1 MSPITGNIPRRA
13 PRGAR
18 TFTLAVSSGLI
29 AAALSGCATSPP
41 PAVPGTVEVC
51 SADQCGKAA
60 ERYSAEQLAQ
70 GLGHLLQM
78 NDGAPLKLCG
88 ADPKTRECLDDDI
101 GYFVLGGIL
110 PGRGSARSA
119 TMSQVQVD
127 ADARAVRYVMAM
139 PMRFLGIDL
148 SCADHDAVLTVQSPD
163 AIQIVDSTYRCTWMV
178 MGIMGASFS
187 FAIDSIDFDKGRV
200 GGRWKHSVAGTGN
213 GRGQGYAVIEFPKAL
228 ARDEQSVALK

>member
-1 MSPITGNIPRRA
+1 MNRTTFNTRRRG

-18 TFTLAVSSGLI
+18 TFTQALSSGLL
-29 AAALSGCATSPP
+29 AAALAGCATNPP
-41 PAVPGTVEVC
+41 PAVPGPVEVC
-51 SADQCGKAA
+51 AAGQCGKAQ

-70 GLGHLLQM
+70 GLGQLLQM
-78 NDGAPLKLCG
+78 NDGAALKLCA
-88 ADPKTRECLDDDI
+88 ADTKTRECIADDI

-127 ADARAVRYVMAM
+127 AQARAVRYVMAM
-139 PMRFLGIDL
+139 TMRFLGIDL
-148 SCADHDAVLTVQSPD
+148 SCSAHDAVLTVHTPD
-163 AIQIVDSTYRCTWMV
+163 SIQIVDSSYRCTWLV

-187 FAIDSIDFDKGRV
+187 FAIDSIDFDRGRI

-228 ARDEQSVALK
+228 GRDAQAVALR